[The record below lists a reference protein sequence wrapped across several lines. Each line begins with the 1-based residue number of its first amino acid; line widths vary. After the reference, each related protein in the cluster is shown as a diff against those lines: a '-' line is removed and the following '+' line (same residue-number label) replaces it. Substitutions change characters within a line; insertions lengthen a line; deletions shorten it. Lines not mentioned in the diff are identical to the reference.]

1 MSEGGRFS
9 VSILDKE
16 YQVACSP
23 EEQHE
28 LMRAAGELD
37 SRMRTV
43 RKSGAIVGLERIAIM
58 VALNLCHEL
67 QSLGGAEDSAETAA
81 ALERMNKKLN
91 DVLSPT

>member
-1 MSEGGRFS
+1 MNDAGRFS

-23 EEQHE
+23 EERHD
-28 LMRAAGELD
+28 LMRAASELD

-43 RKSGAIVGLERIAIM
+43 RKSGSIVGLERIAIM

-67 QSLGGAEDSAETAA
+67 QRADGVDNTEATT
-81 ALERMNKKLN
+81 ALERIHSKLEEA
-91 DVLSPT
+91 LSAE